1 VSIEKQKV
9 FRASALRSATGC
21 IRSEEDR
28 AFYQE
33 RRDELKTELDA
44 IDAELRDYVGRRLR
58 VYASRTRFIPEDLLG
73 LFDRTSWPPVAVGA
87 PARVASQGVR
97 INVSARMR
105 GMWR

>member
-44 IDAELRDYVGRRLR
+44 IDAELRDYVGRRLQEKIGTTK
-58 VYASRTRFIPEDLLG
+58 RTRPIIERG
-73 LFDRTSWPPVAVGA
+73 EWKNGSWRPYN
-87 PARVASQGVR
+87 VR
-97 INVSARMR
+97 H
-105 GMWR
+105 